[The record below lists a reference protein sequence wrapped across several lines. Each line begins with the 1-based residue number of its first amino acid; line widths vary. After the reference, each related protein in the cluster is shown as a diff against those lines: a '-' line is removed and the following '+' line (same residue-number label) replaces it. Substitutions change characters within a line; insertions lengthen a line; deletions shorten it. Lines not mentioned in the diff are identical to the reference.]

1 GHTAPTLT
9 DTSDSFTPH
18 RHRNWRKI
26 AIAASLSALLVAVPV
41 YAAIHYNWGDLLH
54 GRSGIQTALNQDL
67 GQPLEQSVTR
77 DGVKLTLHTAI
88 VDENRTVI
96 LYSLEVG
103 KRADNEFWNVKDVSL
118 KSAAGKSSAG
128 EYSFQQWDEKNQR
141 YNGYFES
148 DWTPQQETENVRLT
162 VDHIELTS
170 VQELDLP
177 LDIKSP
183 QMQTFKLDR
192 NGL

>member
-1 GHTAPTLT
+1 MNKVEKTLKRKLNNDSKMAYPDFDEMWNRMEQAGQTTPVLT
-9 DTSDSFTPH
+9 DASDSFTPR

-41 YAAIHYNWGDLLH
+41 YAAIHYNWDNLLH

-103 KRADNEFWNVKDVSL
+103 KRADNEFWNVKGVSL
-118 KSAAGKSSAG
+118 KSAAGKAVQGNITFSNGTRKINGTTGTLKVTGHRS
-128 EYSFQQWDEKNQR
+128 KKQR
-141 YNGYFES
+141 TCG
-148 DWTPQQETENVRLT
+148 
-162 VDHIELTS
+162 
-170 VQELDLP
+170 
-177 LDIKSP
+177 
-183 QMQTFKLDR
+183 
-192 NGL
+192 